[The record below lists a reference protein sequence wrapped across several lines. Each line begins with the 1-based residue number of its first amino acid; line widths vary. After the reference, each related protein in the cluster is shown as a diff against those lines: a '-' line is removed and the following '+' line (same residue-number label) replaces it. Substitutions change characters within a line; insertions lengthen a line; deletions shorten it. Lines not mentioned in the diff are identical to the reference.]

1 MTREEHL
8 AFCRREIAEC
18 IAAQTSA
25 PNPEEQL
32 GAFQG
37 EMDWRA
43 MESILM
49 EEGGQESME

>member
-8 AFCRREIAEC
+8 AFCRREIEAC
-18 IAAQTSA
+18 VPRDSSL
-25 PNPEEQL
+25 EERM
-32 GAFQG
+32 GATLG